1 MFQGETS
8 ITLDDKGRLAIP
20 AAYRDVISR
29 ECGNRLTFTYNPF
42 EADTLWIFPTHEWEP
57 IRDQINAMPGV
68 AMSPALQM
76 MQRKL
81 VGAAANLELDSNSRL
96 AVPPTLRFAAGIEKK
111 AVLLGMGNKFE
122 LWSEAA
128 HLAKV
133 RQVISPDQIT
143 REMMDLK
150 L

>member
-8 ITLDDKGRLAIP
+8 ITLDEKGRLAIP
-20 AAYRDVISR
+20 AAYRDVIAR

-42 EADTLWIFPTHEWEP
+42 EADTLWIFPTREWEP
-57 IRDQINAMPGV
+57 IRDQINAMRGI
-68 AMSPALQM
+68 AMSPTLQM

-81 VGAAANLELDSNSRL
+81 VGAAANLELDSNSRI
-96 AVPPTLRFAAGIEKK
+96 AVPSTLRVAAGIEKK

-122 LWSEAA
+122 LWGEAA
-128 HLAKV
+128 HMARV
-133 RQVISPDQIT
+133 RQIISPDQIT
-143 REMMDLK
+143 QEMMDLK

>member
-20 AAYRDVISR
+20 AAFRDVIAR

-42 EADTLWIFPTHEWEP
+42 DADTLWIFPTREWEP
-57 IRDQINAMPGV
+57 IRDQVNAMPGV
-68 AMSPALQM
+68 SIVPALQM

-81 VGAAANLELDSNSRL
+81 VGAAANLELDSNSRI
-96 AVPPTLRFAAGIEKK
+96 AVPPTMRATAGIEKK
-111 AVLLGMGNKFE
+111 AILLGMGNKFE

-128 HLAKV
+128 HLARV
-133 RQVISPDQIT
+133 RQVIGPDQIT
-143 REMMDLK
+143 QEMMALK